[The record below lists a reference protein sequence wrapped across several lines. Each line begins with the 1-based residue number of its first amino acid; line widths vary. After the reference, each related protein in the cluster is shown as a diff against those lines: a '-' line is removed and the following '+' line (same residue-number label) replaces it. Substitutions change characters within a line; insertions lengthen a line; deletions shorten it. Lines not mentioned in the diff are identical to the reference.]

1 VNRRSLPFVLLA
13 LAAATGACDVE
24 TTARGSTAPAAAV
37 NGGDKATPAKPK
49 APAPTEPHPA
59 PDAGTGAR
67 AGASAGGDDEVV
79 DLSEPVMGLTRAQV
93 RARRGPPTQIRGNEW
108 IYTPPEQEGCRDVI
122 ISEVLTFKSDVV
134 VKFRLQRKQTGKV
147 CRRR

>member
-1 VNRRSLPFVLLA
+1 MNRRALPFVLLA

-24 TTARGSTAPAAAV
+24 TTARGSTAA
-37 NGGDKATPAKPK
+37 
-49 APAPTEPHPA
+49 TEPHLA
-59 PDAGTGAR
+59 PDAGSGAR
-67 AGASAGGDDEVV
+67 AGASAGGDDDVV

-122 ISEVLTFKSDVV
+122 ISEVLTFKGDVV

-147 CRRR
+147 CRGR